1 MKQAGG
7 GASILVVDDTV
18 ENLQLLG
25 SMLSEQ
31 GYEVRPVTN
40 GRDALLAARS
50 YPPDLI
56 LLDVSMPEMDG
67 YEVCTQLKA
76 SEELREIPVIF
87 LTALNSTADKVK
99 AFEVGGADHV
109 TKPFQIDEVLA
120 RIRVH
125 IALRRSRQELL
136 ASYERL
142 RGLERLREDMVQMVV
157 HDMRSPLSALIGLL
171 SLIQTDP
178 TCTLG
183 DDTAQ
188 DLEYAV
194 QAAAS
199 INRLANDVL
208 DVSRLEEE
216 KLPLD
221 RRPNDLAQICRD
233 VLVRLGPLDRTRS
246 LELDATDAV
255 IAPCDRGLV
264 ERVLENL
271 VGNAMKHTPAGGR
284 VRLSALAG
292 RDRVRVSVRDEG
304 PGVPPDARS
313 KIFEKFGTVVA
324 RHDQKYHSAGLGLT
338 FCKLAVE
345 AHGGSIGVDSG
356 EPVGS
361 VFWFELPPT

>member
-50 YPPDLI
+50 YPPDSI

-171 SLIQTDP
+171 EPDP
-178 TCTLG
+178 
-183 DDTAQ
+183 DR
-188 DLEYAV
+188 
-194 QAAAS
+194 S
-199 INRLANDVL
+199 DVHA
-208 DVSRLEEE
+208 
-216 KLPLD
+216 
-221 RRPNDLAQICRD
+221 RRGHRAGPR
-233 VLVRLGPLDRTRS
+233 VRGP
-246 LELDATDAV
+246 
-255 IAPCDRGLV
+255 
-264 ERVLENL
+264 
-271 VGNAMKHTPAGGR
+271 GGR
-284 VRLSALAG
+284 EHQPPRQRRARRQPTRG
-292 RDRVRVSVRDEG
+292 REVA
-304 PGVPPDARS
+304 ARPAT
-313 KIFEKFGTVVA
+313 ERPRA
-324 RHDQKYHSAGLGLT
+324 D
-338 FCKLAVE
+338 
-345 AHGGSIGVDSG
+345 
-356 EPVGS
+356 
-361 VFWFELPPT
+361 LP